1 MTVEKA
7 TATIEAGPVTF
18 QVKYVDQDGRRDDE
32 TRQPEQGVSLRVIGE
47 VDGAEVQ
54 CLRFDCFDSEP
65 HYHYG
70 PEGENERIKIDKV
83 TAGNPL
89 GWALGQ
95 LRSRLPEML
104 ERAGY
109 EDLASAARDEA
120 AAAATASKLDEVEA
134 AARETAQ
141 KWRRTVT
148 HNGSAELADIDGAEV
163 IEAGNIRF
171 GLEFRELPQIEAR
184 GMAIHVLSDVAGQEI
199 ELLAFDCFDK
209 NAHYHYGPRNRDMRH
224 YFDRTIIPDPLRWV
238 LDRFKEGKLP
248 QMIEAAGYPSIA
260 AEVDTGMIASLL
272 EQTIEPRA
280 LAIRDAMT

>member
-7 TATIEAGPVTF
+7 TATIEAGAISF
-18 QVKYVDQDGRRDDE
+18 QVKYVDQDGRRNDG
-32 TRQPEQGVSLRVIGE
+32 TRQPEQGVSLQVLGE
-47 VDGAEVQ
+47 VDGAKVQ
-54 CLRFDCFDSEP
+54 CLRFDCFDREP
-65 HYHYG
+65 HYIYG
-70 PEGENERIKIDKV
+70 PEGVNERVTIDKV

-89 GWALGQ
+89 GWAIGQ
-95 LRSRLPEML
+95 LRSHLPEML
-104 ERAGY
+104 QRAGY
-109 EDLASAARDEA
+109 ETLA
-120 AAAATASKLDEVEA
+120 AAANDEDITAKLNEVEA
-134 AARETAQ
+134 AARATAQ

-148 HNGSAELADIDGAEV
+148 HNGSAELAEIEGAEV

-224 YFDRTIIPDPLRWV
+224 YFDRTVIPDPLRWV

-260 AEVDTGMIASLL
+260 AEVDTTMVAHLL
-272 EQTIEPRA
+272 ENEIEPRA
-280 LAIRDAMT
+280 LAIREAMI